1 MHDFLE
7 MWWQLDQRSSN
18 LSLVSTNLKW
28 HISGCSWIILV
39 DLRELVRI
47 ILLRDMHRVNQSLL
61 SHLAVVILGNCFL
74 NDLFPLTDLFVKVL
88 CRHVAALVCL
98 CWAWSCIVTIP
109 LLQFRILRRR
119 CYVFQ
124 VTWFVRFELVRHSS
138 LGFPLGLIEGCHFIC
153 FLWRHLMNRVGLLNL
168 LTLTTM
174 ALVELIFGCSFWWLI
189 YSNWPFWLSRAWT
202 TNIIVSTDRHVRACA
217 ISTHAGFFGTFMVW

>member
-47 ILLRDMHRVNQSLL
+47 VLLRDMHRVNQSLL

-88 CRHVAALVCL
+88 CRHVAALVRL
-98 CWAWSCIVTIP
+98 C
-109 LLQFRILRRR
+109 
-119 CYVFQ
+119 
-124 VTWFVRFELVRHSS
+124 
-138 LGFPLGLIEGCHFIC
+138 
-153 FLWRHLMNRVGLLNL
+153 
-168 LTLTTM
+168 
-174 ALVELIFGCSFWWLI
+174 
-189 YSNWPFWLSRAWT
+189 
-202 TNIIVSTDRHVRACA
+202 
-217 ISTHAGFFGTFMVW
+217 